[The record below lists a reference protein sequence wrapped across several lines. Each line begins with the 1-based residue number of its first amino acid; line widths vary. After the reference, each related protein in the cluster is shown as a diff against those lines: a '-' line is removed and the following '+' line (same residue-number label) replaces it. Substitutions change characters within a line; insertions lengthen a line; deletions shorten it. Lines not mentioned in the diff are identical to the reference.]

1 MIGVRKISPGGHE
14 YLTGSVACGDRELEP
29 GESLSDY
36 YTAHGYP
43 PGQWFG
49 RGAAALGMD
58 GEVTAAQ
65 MNALYGEGRHPDA
78 DRIEAEKIAAGASP
92 DEALAATKLGRRF
105 PQYGGA
111 DELRSKVIDAYKA
124 YNLDNDRPIGA
135 PIDEPTRARIRR
147 DVHAQAYADAH
158 DGAQPSDAQLK
169 RWLAEQKR
177 EMKNAT
183 SGYEL
188 VFAPPKSVSV
198 AWALSDEA
206 TREQIV
212 GLHRQAVRDTLQYFE
227 DNVAFTRKGAGGYAQ
242 HDVQGI
248 TAAIFEHWDS
258 RSGDPHLHTHV
269 PISTKVQGTDGKWT
283 SLDGRSVLAA
293 AVTTSE
299 FYNSRLRDLFREQG
313 ARWSEKPSGG
323 FDLKRPVWELEGVP
337 SELLT
342 GFSQRAS
349 AVEQERARAIV
360 EFRRTHG
367 REPEPKE
374 ILEIGRRAQ
383 YGTREAKQA
392 PRSLSEHL
400 RRWRSQAGDM
410 VDDTVLGELGQRVFG
425 AAPEEVAAVDLAEV
439 AARTL
444 AMVSDHYSHFNTWNL
459 EAEAHRQTAHLR
471 VPDGTRDQVVGQVVE
486 AVIRDADT
494 VALQAPSVV
503 DEPSELRRA
512 SGESVFV
519 EHNAQRFTTH
529 RTLRE
534 ESALAA
540 WGRRRDGVR
549 ISEATVRRAVD
560 GAKLNAGQKRAVAG
574 FATSGRRVQLLYA
587 PAGAGKTTAM
597 RVFAD
602 AWRAE
607 AGEVYAFGP
616 SARAAQE
623 LGTSIG
629 ARPHTLHQVTT
640 AMQLGTAERAF
651 PFTRGDVLVIDEAA
665 MAGTHTLH
673 DVVRYALRR
682 GADVRMVG
690 DDKQLAAVE
699 AGGAVRWF
707 AHRNGALR
715 LKEVVRFADPDQ
727 AAASLKLHAADP
739 SGLDYYFEQGWVHEG
754 SRETMRDAAHHAW
767 RADLDAGRPSLLI
780 VPAND
785 DVTALNLQARELRLH
800 RGHVDDGRAVQLHDG
815 TAASKGDLVV
825 TRHNDRLKTL
835 FGGKDFVKN
844 GDTWQVQGVGRG
856 GGLKLRHQGSGGTVT
871 LPADYVAEHVEL
883 AYAATV
889 NRSQGMSV
897 KGGSSHSVVP
907 QGLSREQ
914 LYTQVTRAEDDNQL
928 YVETV
933 QHTID
938 SHQETP
944 LERTARGVLEA
955 ALKRSSAET
964 SATEELRASLDKAE
978 SLRTLVGHH
987 DHVAHLGAEDRI
999 EAVLTEHVPHLL
1011 EQPATGALRQTV
1023 RTAEDLGWQAEHLV
1037 PTAMSQGT
1045 LDDADDPAAV
1055 LQWRIQ
1061 QRLLHDQ
1068 PPERTAS
1075 PTMNQINH
1083 WRGIIERHDATA
1095 DVEEPAWTQ
1104 VWKLAAAARAEG
1116 LDADAA
1122 VITAATRLADRPA
1135 ADPMDAHRYTAEAVS
1150 EALAEQR
1157 ANGAGWSPALPWM
1170 ARPDHT
1176 NLSDELRDYLQR
1188 LDAAIDNRHAEL
1200 RAQVGAEQPRW
1211 TAGLGPRPED
1221 PALAER
1227 WDTVAGLA
1235 AAYRDT
1241 YGITSNDSAHPLGE
1255 QPDSQGL
1262 RARAWHELIDQWGPP
1277 GDHPGEPH
1285 QTASADED
1293 ELERL
1298 RDGIDFDELLGTF
1311 ADALSERTEEPLSVL
1326 AERHHNTSRELLN
1339 HVAHQA
1345 LAEHAPQALG
1355 QPAEPKLLDTLRR
1368 AEAQGWQSDRL
1379 VARAAGASGR
1389 EHSSDPAAVLRW
1401 RIESHIAD
1409 HEPPARFAEP
1419 SAEQIDRWHTIT
1431 TAVVPDEDVTDDW
1444 RLVWRHAAAGAA
1456 EGLDADAAVADAAR
1470 QLAEWPADPM
1480 EAHRYAAQIVVDH
1493 LTDQRDQGT
1502 GEQPVL
1508 PWLTTPHRTVRDATP
1523 ELADQ
1528 LDQTTTAVATRV
1540 NELRDHVAEDRPDW
1554 AARLGPRPQEA
1565 TAAERWDEVAGL
1577 AAAYRETFNIRTN
1590 DPDLPLGP
1598 EPGGETARADAW
1610 RTITDKWRNT
1620 MTSPNENFQRD
1631 DTIERVE
1638 ALRDEVLET
1647 REDYRDDYVE
1657 RRADYRDEDE
1667 GRRENEGYY
1676 ERYGYDDD
1684 DELDQGSGF
1693 HSGMGL

>member
-29 GESLSDY
+29 GEALSDY

-78 DRIEAEKIAAGASP
+78 DRIEAAKIAAGASP
-92 DEALAATKLGRRF
+92 EEALAATKLGYRF
-105 PQYGGA
+105 RQHGGA
-111 DELRSKVIDAYKA
+111 DELRSKVVDAYKA

-135 PIDEPTRARIRR
+135 PIDEATRAAIRR
-147 DVHAQAYADAH
+147 DVQAQAYAENH
-158 DGAQPSDAQLK
+158 GGTQPSNAELK
-169 RWLAEQKR
+169 KWLAEQKR

-227 DNVAFTRKGAGGYAQ
+227 DNVAFTRKGDGGYAQ
-242 HDVQGI
+242 HDVKGI
-248 TAAIFEHWDS
+248 TAALFEHWDS

-269 PISTKVQGTDGKWT
+269 PISAKVQGPDGRWT

-299 FYNSRLRDLFREQG
+299 YYNSRLRDLFREQG
-313 ARWSEKPSGG
+313 ACWVEKPSGG
-323 FDLKRPVWELEGVP
+323 FDLKRPVWELDGVP
-337 SELLT
+337 AELLA

-360 EFRRTHG
+360 EFSRSHG
-367 REPEPKE
+367 REPSPKE
-374 ILEIGRRAQ
+374 VLEIGRRAQ

-400 RRWRSQAGDM
+400 RRWRSQAVEM
-410 VDDTVLGELGQRVFG
+410 VDETVLGGLRERLFG
-425 AAPEEVAAVDLAEV
+425 GAPEQVEQVDVTAL

-444 AMVSDHYSHFNTWNL
+444 ATVSDHYSHFNVWNL
-459 EAEAHRQTAHLR
+459 EAEAHRQSAHLR
-471 VPDGTRDQVVGQVVE
+471 VPDGTRDQVIGQIVE
-486 AVIRDADT
+486 AVVRDADT

-503 DEPSELRRA
+503 EETSGLRRA

-519 EHNAQRFTTH
+519 EHNAQRWTTN

-549 ISEATVRRAVD
+549 ISDAAVRRAV
-560 GAKLNAGQKRAVAG
+560 GRAKLNAGQKHAVAG
-574 FATSGRRVQLLYA
+574 FATSGHRVQLLYA

-602 AWRAE
+602 AWRAD

-623 LGTSIG
+623 LGTSIK
-629 ARPHTLHQVTT
+629 ARPHTLHQVTK
-640 AMQLGTAERAF
+640 AMQKSSAERAF
-651 PFTRGDVLVIDEAA
+651 PFTRGDVLIIDEAA

-673 DVVRYALRR
+673 DVVRYALNR

-707 AHRNGALR
+707 AHHNGALR
-715 LKEVVRFADPDQ
+715 LKEVVRFADPEQ

-739 SGLDYYFEQGWVHEG
+739 SGLDYYFQKDWVHEG

-767 RADLDAGRPSLLI
+767 RTDLDAGRPSLLI
-780 VPAND
+780 VPANE
-785 DVTALNLQARELRLH
+785 DVVALNRQARELRLH
-800 RGHVDDGRAVQLHDG
+800 RGDVDAGQAVQLHDG
-815 TAASKGDLVV
+815 THASKGDLVV

-835 FGGKDFVKN
+835 FSGKDFVKN
-844 GDTWQVQGVGRG
+844 GDTWQVRGIGRHG
-856 GGLKLRHQGSGGTVT
+856 ELKLRHQDSRGTVT
-871 LPADYVAEHVEL
+871 LPSDYVAEHVEL
-883 AYAATV
+883 AYAATG

-897 KGGSSHSVVP
+897 TGGSSHSVVP

-914 LYTQVTRAEDDNQL
+914 LYTQMTRAEHDNQV

-944 LERTARGVLEA
+944 AERTGRGVLEA
-955 ALKRSSAET
+955 ALERSSAET

-978 SLRTLVGHH
+978 SLRTLIGHH
-987 DHVAHLGAEDRI
+987 DYVAHLGSEERI
-999 EAVLTEHVPHLL
+999 NAVLTEHVPHLL
-1011 EQPATGALRQTV
+1011 EQPAVGALRQTV
-1023 RTAEDLGWQAEHLV
+1023 RNAEDVGWQAEQLV
-1037 PTAMSQGT
+1037 PTALAQGRLT
-1045 LDDADDPAAV
+1045 DADDPAAM
-1055 LQWRIQ
+1055 LQWRIEQ
-1061 QRLLHDQ
+1061 HLLHEQ
-1068 PPERTAS
+1068 PPPRTAA
-1075 PTMNQINH
+1075 PTMSQINH
-1083 WRGIIERHDATA
+1083 WRVIVEGHDTTA
-1095 DVEEPAWTQ
+1095 DIEEPTWER
-1104 VWKLAAAARAEG
+1104 VWKLAAAADAEG
-1116 LDADAA
+1116 LDTDAA
-1122 VITAATRLADRPA
+1122 VATAARQLANRPSS
-1135 ADPMDAHRYTAEAVS
+1135 DPLDAHHYTADAVTA
-1150 EALAEQR
+1150 ALAEQR
-1157 ANGAGWSPALPWM
+1157 ENGLGWRPALPWM
-1170 ARPDHT
+1170 AHPDHT
-1176 NLSDELRDYLQR
+1176 RPSDELRDYLPR
-1188 LDAAIDNRHAEL
+1188 LNDAITHRHATL
-1200 RAQVGAEQPRW
+1200 RAQATAEQPRW

-1235 AAYRDT
+1235 AAYRET
-1241 YGITSNDSAHPLGE
+1241 YGIRTNDPAHPLGE

-1262 RARAWHELIDQWGPP
+1262 RSRAWHDLIDQWGPP
-1277 GDHPGEPH
+1277 TA
-1285 QTASADED
+1285 TASTDQTTATSHD

-1298 RDGIDFDELLGTF
+1298 RESIDFDDLLETF
-1311 ADALSERTEEPLSVL
+1311 TDTLHERTEESLSVL
-1326 AERHHNTSRELLN
+1326 AERHHTTSRELLN
-1339 HVAHQA
+1339 RVAHQA
-1345 LAEHAPQALG
+1345 LAEHAPHALG

-1368 AEAQGWQSDRL
+1368 AETQGWQSDRL
-1379 VARAAGASGR
+1379 VERAVTTSGR
-1389 EHSSDPAAVLRW
+1389 EHSNDPAAVLRW

-1409 HEPPARFAEP
+1409 HQPPARFADP
-1419 SAEQIDRWHTIT
+1419 STEQTDRWHTIT
-1431 TAVVPDEDVTDDW
+1431 TAVLPSEDVTDDW
-1444 RLVWRHAAAGAA
+1444 GLVWRHAAAGAA
-1456 EGLDADAAVADAAR
+1456 EGLDADSAVADAAR
-1470 QLAEWPADPM
+1470 QLAEWPADPA

-1493 LTDQRDQGT
+1493 LTDQRDQGA

-1508 PWLTTPHRTVRDATP
+1508 PWLNTPHRSVRDAEP
-1523 ELADQ
+1523 ELADN
-1528 LDQTTTAVATRV
+1528 LDQITTAVATRV
-1540 NELRDHVAEDRPDW
+1540 GELRDHVAYDRPDW
-1554 AARLGPRPQEA
+1554 AARLGPRPQEE
-1565 TAAERWDEVAGL
+1565 TAAERWDDVAGL
-1577 AAAYRETFNIRTN
+1577 AAAYRETYGIRTN
-1590 DPDLPLGP
+1590 DPDVPLGP
-1598 EPGGETARADAW
+1598 EPGGQNARADAW

-1620 MTSPNENFQRD
+1620 MTSPNGNFQRD
-1631 DTIERVE
+1631 DTTERIE
-1638 ALRDEVLET
+1638 ALRDEVLES
-1647 REDYRDDYVE
+1647 REDYRDDYRE
-1657 RRADYRDEDE
+1657 RHDDYHDDET
-1667 GRRENEGYY
+1667 RRESEGDY

-1684 DELDQGSGF
+1684 EELDQGSGF
-1693 HSGMGL
+1693 HSGMGF